1 MKIAIQGISSS
12 FHAQAA
18 HAMFG
23 DTVELVHCDTFAE
36 VFSSVTEGLV
46 EYGVAAIENSL
57 YGSIND
63 TYDLLLEHQ
72 LHICAETYQQISL
85 HLLGTHDSSIESI
98 TDVFSQ
104 APALSEAS
112 VFLDTTLS
120 SAERHE
126 FSDTASAARLVAER
140 QDNSQAAIASTQA
153 ADEFKLKVL
162 AENIETHH
170 DNYTRF
176 IALSQQEPATPSEN
190 PKTSITFE
198 TGDTPGSLY
207 TALGVFADRKINLT
221 KLESRPI
228 VGKAWT
234 PMYYIDFASAV
245 DEELL
250 AELKQSATNIRI
262 LGTYPAGRTSA

>member
-1 MKIAIQGISSS
+1 MKVAIQGIDSS

-18 HAMFG
+18 RAIFG
-23 DTVELVHCDTFAE
+23 DAIELVHCDTFAA
-36 VFSSVTEGLV
+36 VFSSVSEGLV

-57 YGSIND
+57 YGSINE

-85 HLLGTHDSSIESI
+85 HLLGTDNSSIKSI

-112 VFLDTTLS
+112 DFLDTTLAR
-120 SAERHE
+120 AERHE
-126 FSDTASAARLVAER
+126 YSDTASAARLVAKK
-140 QDNSQAAIASTQA
+140 QDSTQAAIASTQA
-153 ADEFKLKVL
+153 ADEFNLQVL

-176 IALSQQEPATPSEN
+176 IALSQQEPSAPTNN
-190 PKTSITFE
+190 PKTSLTFE

-207 TALGVFADRKINLT
+207 AALGVFAQRDINLT

-228 VGKAWT
+228 IGKAWL
-234 PMYYIDFASAV
+234 PMYYIDFTALADS
-245 DEELL
+245 ELL
-250 AELKQSATNIRI
+250 DQLAKHTTNLRI
-262 LGTYPAGRTSA
+262 LGTYQAGTTHI

>member
-1 MKIAIQGISSS
+1 MKVAIQGIDSSY
-12 FHAQAA
+12 HARAA
-18 HAMFG
+18 RAMFG
-23 DTVELVHCDTFAE
+23 DTIDLVHCDTFAE
-36 VFSSVTEGLV
+36 VFTSVTEGLV

-85 HLLGTHDSSIESI
+85 HLLGTDDSSLESI

-112 VFLDTTLS
+112 EFLDTKLS
-120 SAERHE
+120 NAKRHE
-126 FSDTASAARLVAER
+126 YNDTASAARFVA
-140 QDNSQAAIASTQA
+140 QSKTTTNAAIASMQA
-153 ADEFKLKVL
+153 AKEFGLHVL

-176 IALSQQEPATPSEN
+176 IALSQQEPSAPNGDT
-190 PKTSITFE
+190 KTSITFE
-198 TGDTPGSLY
+198 TSDTPGSLY
-207 TALGVFADRKINLT
+207 AALGVFADRNINLT

-228 VGKAWT
+228 IGKAWT
-234 PMYYIDFASAV
+234 PMYYIDFTSAI
-245 DEELL
+245 DKELL
-250 AELKQSATNIRI
+250 AELKQSASNIRI
-262 LGTYPAGRTSA
+262 LGTYPAGRSSA